1 MYRLALILAATLL
14 TFAAIAAQAEE
25 SRVYYPFMAGSL
37 HEGPF
42 DVVYYVDPTEE
53 LEVNPKAP
61 YELYATF
68 LEREAGDGAIRERYV
83 LSDGE
88 TAELTLPGHP
98 DVIYRFR
105 REAHRVHASVEIG
118 AADRVA
124 TAE

>member
-1 MYRLALILAATLL
+1 MYRLALIAAASLL

-42 DVVYYVDPTEE
+42 DVVYYVDPSEE
-53 LEVNPKAP
+53 LAFNAKAP

-68 LEREAGDGAIRERYV
+68 LDRDAAEGAIRERYV

-88 TAELTLPGHP
+88 VAELTLPGHP

-105 REAHRVHASVEIG
+105 REAHRVHASVEISTP
-118 AADRVA
+118 DLVA
-124 TAE
+124 KAE